1 MSKIMK
7 NLSFILVLLGI
18 LSLATGVTFSLFT
31 SNKESEEVQ
40 LIKSGIVQLTLQE
53 DGSFNITDA
62 NQMTDEEGFLQENYH
77 DFTITNTGDA
87 DASYEIFLLDDPDSI
102 VDYEGK
108 VLDASYIRVGLEVD
122 GERKQVVNLKDVNR
136 LIYTGTLA
144 KKNKSDFRLRLW
156 LDFTNLTDD
165 EISSLEGYNIFL
177 KMKVEASQVFTDA
190 I

>member
-1 MSKIMK
+1 MR
-7 NLSFILVLLGI
+7 SFY
-18 LSLATGVTFSLFT
+18 
-31 SNKESEEVQ
+31 N
-40 LIKSGIVQLTLQE
+40 
-53 DGSFNITDA
+53 
-62 NQMTDEEGFLQENYH
+62 
-77 DFTITNTGDA
+77 
-87 DASYEIFLLDDPDSI
+87 DDPDSI